1 MHEIPKILTEEE
13 FAQRLQAARQTL
25 KDFNR
30 NNDITKGLITI
41 AGWVSADTQ
50 PMYTPDQ
57 LKRLFD
63 LALKGG
69 DTNETNMAD
78 TI

>member
-1 MHEIPKILTEEE
+1 MHEIPKILTEED
-13 FAQRLQAARQTL
+13 FAERLQAAQEKL
-25 KDFNR
+25 KEFDCK
-30 NNDITKGLITI
+30 NDIKKALIVIT
-41 AGWVSADTQ
+41 AWVSADTQ

-57 LKRLFD
+57 LMRLFD

-69 DTNETNMAD
+69 DTNGTNMAD